1 MKVLQR
7 PRGPGIPRGEFK
19 NLTVRSRG
27 TKSNLTVRILQVTKR
42 YLLVLSWG
50 SSWSPWG
57 TSWSHR
63 EVPLS
68 HNKNPPGECK
78 LLHIPYHEETSWSH
92 GEVFHGHDEV
102 PLVLTVRFLL
112 VTTRNLLVNVK
123 FDLHPYQEGTSW
135 SHGEVFHGHHEVPL
149 VLTVRFLLV
158 TTRNLLVNVTF
169 DLPWGNLSVPK

>member
-19 NLTVRSRG
+19 NLTVRPRG
-27 TKSNLTVRILQVTKR
+27 TKCNLTVRILQVTMR

-78 LLHIPYHEETSWSH
+78 LLHIPYHEVTSWSH
-92 GEVFHGHDEV
+92 GEV
-102 PLVLTVRFLL
+102 
-112 VTTRNLLVNVK
+112 
-123 FDLHPYQEGTSW
+123 S
-135 SHGEVFHGHHEVPL
+135 HGHHEVPL
-149 VLTVRFLLV
+149 VLTVRFILV
-158 TTRNLLVNVTF
+158 TTRNLLVNVKFGPSDQLSLNKLF
-169 DLPWGNLSVPK
+169 DSIIPSMRTSKSPKRPPGDPKMAYGVWVQS